1 MINHSAS
8 TKVSSKSHD
17 EKITQM
23 ARDRNDKKRQRN
35 KRVSNVAWDWKRKP
49 GCAMR
54 GMCPKRAIRLI
65 VALACRAHASQS
77 RKGTPAEGINCVAL
91 GFHSIAGHV
100 KSTCRHLNLEHCAFY
115 YTLCIASRCK
125 KKVHLRPRAM
135 CSQKPQGFCPTSGV
149 WSKVTKNTCSEKACV
164 LPLRMPQLQVQV
176 ERTET
181 HLQ

>member
-35 KRVSNVAWDWKRKP
+35 KRVSNVAWDWKRSP

-54 GMCPKRAIRLI
+54 GMRPKRAIRLT

-77 RKGTPAEGINCVAL
+77 RKGTPAEGIDCVAL
-91 GFHSIAGHV
+91 GFHSIAGACE
-100 KSTCRHLNLEHCAFY
+100 KHLPTPEPRTLCVLL
-115 YTLCIASRCK
+115 YTLHSI
-125 KKVHLRPRAM
+125 KV
-135 CSQKPQGFCPTSGV
+135 
-149 WSKVTKNTCSEKACV
+149 
-164 LPLRMPQLQVQV
+164 
-176 ERTET
+176 
-181 HLQ
+181 